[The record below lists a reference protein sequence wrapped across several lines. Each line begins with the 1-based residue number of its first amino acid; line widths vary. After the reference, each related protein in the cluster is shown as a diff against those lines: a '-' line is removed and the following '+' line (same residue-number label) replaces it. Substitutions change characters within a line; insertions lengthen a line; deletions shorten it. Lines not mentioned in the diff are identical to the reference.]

1 MLLLIGREVGSTG
14 MKGTWLPGQ
23 GFAHPL
29 TLVRTRYQA
38 TAYFLEWCEQK
49 CGTGFVKR
57 LNGRMKDSNYSP
69 EIWTELSGSSVQ
81 ELWEEYR
88 KQYDIETPDDSDD
101 SEDSGDEGGIDH
113 VVAKGEGSEDGS
125 VDVVRREEATEDT
138 HNIDGLDGDRPGL
151 DQEGA
156 GDWLPEEREALFL
169 RHRLQ
174 RTFLSQNDSK
184 PNVNVGSP

>member
-1 MLLLIGREVGSTG
+1 
-14 MKGTWLPGQ
+14 
-23 GFAHPL
+23 
-29 TLVRTRYQA
+29 
-38 TAYFLEWCEQK
+38 
-49 CGTGFVKR
+49 
-57 LNGRMKDSNYSP
+57 MKDSNYSP